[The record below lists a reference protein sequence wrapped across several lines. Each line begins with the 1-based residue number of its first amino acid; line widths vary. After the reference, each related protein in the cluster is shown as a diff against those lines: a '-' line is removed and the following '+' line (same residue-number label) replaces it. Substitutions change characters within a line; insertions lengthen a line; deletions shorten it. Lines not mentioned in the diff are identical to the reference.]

1 MFTQAYHTHK
11 GVGFNY
17 RGFRPGGSDIVKAI
31 FAQRFIQSAY
41 MPELFNGGQYNKVG
55 GPDWEETWIWNRMV
69 ILDEFAVPKSLRN
82 LFSRDNYD
90 WPDNDDDGGD
100 KEQTQ
105 DSDAERD
112 GHADAED
119 SQDRDGD
126 QTSPTQADDYDIL
139 QSLDDIVPRMEP
151 GNPYYIPNE
160 AELAAELARAV
171 GLPSAASEPA
181 MQDASDADT
190 DSQMLLQSHQSQV
203 RSSSRT
209 AELKTT
215 SQRSSKST
223 GSSSRKVVANTD
235 TSNHIAT
242 PKGTGDISCDDIDT
256 DPQMSDY
263 KRQRHRN
270 DDDVVRSSLNKRG
283 NETRPTPE
291 RRSSLKKMR
300 VLRQTPT
307 QLPATVSDV
316 IHSVPAAGLRKD
328 IQNSSMSSGKKNASV
343 QRLRKTQNQVTN
355 SSSSSL
361 DIVHTEFASA
371 AGPEIHSDIQ
381 AAISPV
387 NTTVSGSQGDSSN
400 QKLKKKHS
408 CQLRVPTQTQ

>member
-1 MFTQAYHTHK
+1 
-11 GVGFNY
+11 
-17 RGFRPGGSDIVKAI
+17 
-31 FAQRFIQSAY
+31 
-41 MPELFNGGQYNKVG
+41 
-55 GPDWEETWIWNRMV
+55 
-69 ILDEFAVPKSLRN
+69 
-82 LFSRDNYD
+82 
-90 WPDNDDDGGD
+90 
-100 KEQTQ
+100 
-105 DSDAERD
+105 
-112 GHADAED
+112 
-119 SQDRDGD
+119 
-126 QTSPTQADDYDIL
+126 
-139 QSLDDIVPRMEP
+139 MEP
-151 GNPYYIPNE
+151 GNPYFTPNE
-160 AELAAELARAV
+160 AELARAV
-171 GLPSAASEPA
+171 GLPSALSEPA

-215 SQRSSKST
+215 SQRSSTST

-283 NETRPTPE
+283 NETSPTSE

-316 IHSVPAAGLRKD
+316 IHSVPPIGLRID
-328 IQNSSMSSGKKNASV
+328 IQNARMSSGTKKASL
-343 QRLRKTQNQVTN
+343 QRLRKTQNQVNNN
-355 SSSSSL
+355 SS
-361 DIVHTEFASA
+361 DIVRTEFASA
-371 AGPEIHSDIQ
+371 AGLEIHSDIQ
-381 AAISPV
+381 TAISPV
-387 NTTVSGSQGDSSN
+387 NTTVSGSQGSN
-400 QKLKKKHS
+400 QKRKKNHP
-408 CQLRVPTQTQ
+408 CQLRGPTQTQ